1 MNNSEKYKN
10 RSPGHPTAN
19 NSHLHLNI
27 SVAVLLFLDAES
39 SNSLILLLIFDVTS
53 FRYAQ
58 NFSKRLDP
66 ALFQDSFNCVYSLPR
81 LSIFTES
88 ED

>member
-1 MNNSEKYKN
+1 
-10 RSPGHPTAN
+10 
-19 NSHLHLNI
+19 
-27 SVAVLLFLDAES
+27 
-39 SNSLILLLIFDVTS
+39 LLLIFDVTS

-66 ALFQDSFNCVYSLPR
+66 ALLQDSFNCVYSLPR
-81 LSIFTES
+81 LSIFSES